1 MTEKC
6 GTWLAWLEL
15 QLELQLVGGIPEPKL
30 IRLVGAILEPKF
42 LINCLN
48 KQNQHVCQRFSS

>member
-1 MTEKC
+1 MTAEAC
-6 GTWLAWLEL
+6 WTWLAWLV
-15 QLELQLVGGIPEPKL
+15 LQLVGGIPEPKL

-48 KQNQHVCQRFSS
+48 KQNQHFCQHFS